1 MATQPTRILDS
12 TRFNERA
19 RAIILATS
27 PDQRLYCLSDTLARL
42 RHYGVEGEALRQEW
56 LAVED
61 RASRSNILPG
71 WRKLHLSAL
80 RQHRMLAREGRYY
93 MAGIIKDAQ
102 RSAAIARAA
111 WMRTAAQVQA

>member
-1 MATQPTRILDS
+1 MATQPTRVLDA
-12 TRFNERA
+12 TRFYERA
-19 RAIILATS
+19 RAIILPTS
-27 PDQRLYCLSDTLARL
+27 SDQRLYSLSDTLARL
-42 RHYGVEGEALRQEW
+42 RHYGPAGEALRQEW

-61 RASRSNILPG
+61 RATRSNVLPG

-80 RQHRMLAREGRYY
+80 KQHRMLAREGRYV

-102 RSAAIARAA
+102 RSAALARAA